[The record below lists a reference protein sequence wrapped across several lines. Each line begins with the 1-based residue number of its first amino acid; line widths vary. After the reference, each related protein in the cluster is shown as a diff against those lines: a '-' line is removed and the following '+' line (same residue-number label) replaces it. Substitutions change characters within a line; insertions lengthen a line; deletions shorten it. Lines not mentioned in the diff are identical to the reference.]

1 MNDAVDLSR
10 SIRPTARTALR
21 HADSLPPLTSHPSLE
36 TIRLLAMLPTRRTG
50 GPPWP
55 RLLLFEHRSG
65 KEAAQ
70 ALGVTEAT
78 VSRWLTGKRY
88 PAAEALIAI
97 DKLYG
102 VSPRDLDADPVDF
115 AQRLADPERMN
126 YVAIAREAG
135 QMAATR
141 ARVDAIRRHQKK
153 RDEKVVPIKKQTK
166 R

>member
-1 MNDAVDLSR
+1 MNTLDSD
-10 SIRPTARTALR
+10 RTM
-21 HADSLPPLTSHPSLE
+21 ADSNFATNL
-36 TIRLLAMLPTRRTG
+36 R
-50 GPPWP
+50 

-88 PAAEALIAI
+88 PSAEALIAI

-102 VSPRDLDADPVDF
+102 VSPRDLDADPVEF
-115 AQRLADPERMN
+115 AQRLADRERIN
-126 YVAIAREAG
+126 YATFVRETGQVEIA
-135 QMAATR
+135 
-141 ARVDAIRRHQKK
+141 KK
-153 RDEKVVPIKKQTK
+153 RVEEIKRRQAERVVPIEKGRK

>member
-1 MNDAVDLSR
+1 MSDENFA
-10 SIRPTARTALR
+10 TNLR
-21 HADSLPPLTSHPSLE
+21 
-36 TIRLLAMLPTRRTG
+36 
-50 GPPWP
+50 

-65 KEAAQ
+65 KEAAE

-88 PAAEALIAI
+88 PSAEALIAI

-126 YVAIAREAG
+126 YVAIARERGA
-135 QMAATR
+135 MAVTKR
-141 ARVDAIRRHQKK
+141 RVAAAKRRQAE
-153 RDEKVVPIKKQTK
+153 RVVPIERGKKK
-166 R
+166 